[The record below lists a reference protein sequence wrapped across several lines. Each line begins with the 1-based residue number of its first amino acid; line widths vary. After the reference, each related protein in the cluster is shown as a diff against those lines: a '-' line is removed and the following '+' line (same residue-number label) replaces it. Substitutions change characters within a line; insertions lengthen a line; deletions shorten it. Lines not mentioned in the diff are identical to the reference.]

1 MYEDLAA
8 MGHTP
13 EDDDFYAIILGS
25 MPTSFETYISS
36 LTATSTVTGNILTP
50 EQLMAA
56 LSDEYDRRALR
67 SKPGR
72 SGGDSGDVALSANDK
87 GGKGKKNVECFN
99 CKKRGHYKSDCWAPG
114 GGKEVLAQGQGVQG
128 V

>member
-25 MPTSFETYISS
+25 MPTAFETYISS
-36 LTATSTVTGNILTP
+36 LTATSTVTGNVLTP

-56 LSDEYDRRALR
+56 LTDEYDRRALR

-72 SGGDSGDVALSANDK
+72 SGGESGDVALSANER
-87 GGKGKKNVECFN
+87 GGK
-99 CKKRGHYKSDCWAPG
+99 R
-114 GGKEVLAQGQGVQG
+114 KEEER
-128 V
+128 